1 MTSKNDLFP
10 LLTKTKQNL
19 KAEFYVFPKR
29 SIGSDAGKC
38 LVTAIISKVTLFPFV
53 FFEILILWI
62 LTMHFLGSN

>member
-10 LLTKTKQNL
+10 LLTETKQNL